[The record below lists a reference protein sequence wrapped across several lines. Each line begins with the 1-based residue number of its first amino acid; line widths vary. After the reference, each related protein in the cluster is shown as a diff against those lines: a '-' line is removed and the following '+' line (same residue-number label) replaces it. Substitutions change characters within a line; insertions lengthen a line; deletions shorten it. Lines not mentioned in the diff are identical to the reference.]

1 MGPDET
7 YLKVLRE
14 LAHKIVKPLC
24 VISEKLLRSS
34 EVSGDWKWG
43 NITPLLKKEKKLDLE
58 NYRPV
63 SFIFVRGKIREQILF
78 DLLYSG
84 MDVKI
89 SLIDAGMDARMDSM
103 MWG

>member
-1 MGPDET
+1 MGPDEM

-24 VISEKLLRSS
+24 VISEKFLRSS
-34 EVSGDWKWG
+34 EVPGDWKWG

-63 SFIFVRGKIREQILF
+63 SFISVLGKIREQILF
-78 DLLYSG
+78 DLLHSG
-84 MDVKI
+84 MDVEI
-89 SLIDAGMDARMDSM
+89 PLVDAGMDSM
-103 MWG
+103 KLGQILK